1 MEYTS
6 TLHLKKPEYTD
17 PVDVQDFNDNA
28 DIVDGLNARVENLI
42 SEIEEN
48 PDYAP
53 TAEVVAMRTSLVKD
67 TTYDL
72 AGDRLDEIEQD
83 FKDFVDDYI
92 DDVEFDESG
101 SLLYL
106 IDKQGR
112 QIGNGTTI
120 IAGIAGLSMEVETDE
135 NEIAY
140 LVLYDNNGE
149 ELCRTVL
156 PAGGGGGGGASSY
169 ECRLVNTS
177 GASSFS
183 LALGQSLELS
193 YTYAENY
200 GGESTGADATATY
213 FVKNGAGE
221 FVQYGNSVNI
231 HQGSNSIDCSSA
243 LVSGANTIRIQVV
256 GGESG
261 ISKTLNISVN
271 VVELTLTSTFS
282 DSATYT
288 GTISFLYRVTGKN
301 LSKTMYFYVDGTLYE
316 SVDIGT
322 AHNSQITQA
331 IDLSSYGHGS
341 HLLRCFFET
350 DDGAKSPE
358 LLYDVIYDT
367 GSSDPI
373 LSCTFHQSTVTYGE
387 TITVDYTVFTHGQDY
402 TDEVTLGIYTLDAN
416 EDKVYFSQNTLSNI
430 VNNVVQHWS
439 ITTYPASGTMYLELA
454 AGEDVKTYEVEI
466 GAISGD
472 RDLSDVTTR
481 LIANFSTSGRSNNDS
496 GRGVMTTNYTS
507 KDNVT
512 TPITGTLTGFN
523 YKTNG
528 WVTDAGG
535 YPVLRLSGDAEVNF
549 NLPFFATSWTDA
561 NSHTIAFTGSPTVS
575 GRTFEVAFK
584 TASVTDESKEII
596 SIWDDSLNLGIK
608 IFPSRAYL
616 LSNNMSIVTD
626 ADGNIINNN
635 NIPHVPFSSTADK
648 VRLSFVIEQNGY
660 YIESGE
666 NNKAKQ
672 LIRIYVNGQLAKALA
687 YENDSFSSNAA
698 RPHLCADSCILD
710 VYTMRFYERA
720 LDDAEVLKNY
730 IADLPSI
737 SEKIT
742 VYDQNDIVVDDDIDF
757 ALSAKQYPCMVLTG
771 TLSAY
776 KGDKVKVGIQ
786 LYKPDGTVED
796 GFAIVEGWDL
806 MEIDPETGK
815 YVNVNNVQGTSS
827 QYYLKKNYK
836 LTFYRWSEKKG
847 KFAKV
852 KLPIFDDRI
861 PVSTICIKADYMS
874 PDSANTGN
882 SNFWQQILT
891 EPTPPQTED
900 ARIQTSVMGYP
911 ILLFQRD
918 TASDPRVF
926 IGRYNLNNDKSNANA
941 FGLENDCD
949 TDASDSFWDGVDV
962 SDVLDDGSVAAVTY
976 DADGQVATKCQKWE
990 YKDNSESI
998 CNFGTDNLMALRTP
1012 ESGDAFPTWEAALE
1026 SCYPDQGDLEDVGLA
1041 PNLDYIQM
1049 LYTWVCQ
1056 RANFLAASTST
1067 GGGTY
1072 NGTTYTNDY
1081 DLKRAIFRAEFT
1093 KHFNLPHTLHY
1104 FIANEFPLL
1113 VDNLAKNMFLTS
1125 YDVTA
1130 ESLVDPNGDPVTVAS
1145 LRSSDGSMNVNGVDW
1160 VNSDFAIWYPTL
1172 YDLDSCLGAD
1182 NNGFDKFPYYKE
1194 MWDSFN
1200 GGDIVNGANSVFW
1213 RLFYNAF
1220 YNEIKGMV
1228 HTLADTNNDL
1238 TVAKY
1243 TKAMVD
1249 DLTSALPIVS
1259 INKDEKFKYI
1269 DAYEGGYWDGSAN
1282 NGEGAWVY
1290 DPSFLYLVKS
1300 TMESYHKDFIQKRF
1314 AMLYSKY
1321 LTDTYLQDYVTFRIN
1336 RNPWFTPEDPFTYAD
1351 TAPSDPSEGDYWYD
1365 SANEALKIYD
1375 NGAWTASVQTITVGE
1390 TSPVA
1395 PTDGDWWYDTVND
1408 ALNEYKAST
1417 PNELAFNVAPC
1428 QALYCY
1434 TEWGNSGSYIGG
1446 KCLEGNTYQ
1455 MKPAAAGN
1463 WYDIVVKICGA
1474 SRLKSLGDL
1483 SGLIPSKPISLS
1495 RCVNLTEL
1503 KLGDGATGYVNPKL
1517 DGIAGIDS
1525 LTMLQKLDVRNCTA
1539 LSGTI
1544 NLANCDLIK
1553 EVYANGSALA
1563 SIVLPEGGYLETL
1576 KLPASTASINVVD
1589 HAGLTTF
1596 TCDSYNNLTYLRV
1609 HNTPNIPTDQ
1619 ILLARGANLSRIRL
1633 EGVNWTLEDDTLLH
1647 LLCSSDMQGKAL
1659 NASGAEIDD
1668 ATAYPYISGTVTV
1681 PSIYDGLLTP
1691 LATLYPDLTVNYSGL
1706 SHMVTFTSY
1715 DDTVVYKESVPH
1727 GTTAKNP
1734 ITYGYITEDAV
1745 AKPADVHYYYDFYT
1759 WDKPLNNITADLTV
1773 KATYHPRARM
1783 YNVSWVNGQDTTV
1796 ESIEY
1801 GTTISDPL
1809 TNEDCPYDDGY
1820 EYIWG
1825 GWRFDTFNDD
1835 DELIDTCDVYSTT
1848 VGGRTTATALWYKVA
1863 VPSQVKAFSE
1873 CDWGEIKAVCDA
1885 ARAGTLTNNNG
1896 VPCDISFWWDV
1907 HEEKEIKL
1915 STRERVI
1922 IKIAGFWLQVDENG
1936 DPIPVHLIMKHGL
1949 ATARQ
1954 MNYAAKYQYGYTVN
1968 GEEVQKAAGYT
1979 YSYSYDAENPQVEI
1993 EFTEYTFLTNVVR
2006 TIGETATT
2014 WGFSG
2019 ARNSSAPATRLAT
2032 QFSYEDCNLARTD
2045 GAKFTGTVVWNMN
2058 DDSASAIT
2066 VDATGGSVR
2075 FYDTSMSTADGN
2087 YRTLE
2092 FAPGSKLIIPM
2103 TDSGT
2108 VKINAR
2114 SMWNAGG
2121 YFNSDLYNDIEVGGK
2136 SRYTNDPCANAPL
2149 VEQFPPIIQKILTP
2163 FRLTSNLGGLTK
2175 EAVETKL
2182 VRMAPPLANELQNSN
2197 SHFNQ
2202 GAYTLERAYS
2212 NPVSGDRTTAG
2223 TGRWP
2228 CYTTDASRIITRGIN
2243 GSASYTWA
2251 ASASRY
2257 YTNLFAGIHTSGN
2270 VYSSYGAGN
2279 AYTVFVGFGI

>member
-1 MEYTS
+1 MS
-6 TLHLKKPEYTD
+6 
-17 PVDVQDFNDNA
+17 DNA
-28 DIVDGLNARVENLI
+28 NVGKVFNIGDAGGAYSAIRTTNQRVSNLL
-42 SEIEEN
+42 SELEEN
-48 PDYAP
+48 PSYAP
-53 TAEVVAMRTSLVKD
+53 TAEVVDIRTG
-67 TTYDL
+67 YDGTVYPV
-72 AGDRLDEIEQD
+72 AGDAVRAIGEALSELSNSLEN
-83 FKDFVDDYI
+83 FKGQEAVN
-92 DDVEFDESG
+92 G
-101 SLLYL
+101 LLYEENML
-106 IDKQGR
+106 YLTSHGQVVGDGV
-112 QIGNGTTI
+112 
-120 IAGIAGLSMEVETDE
+120 EV
-135 NEIAY
+135 
-140 LVLYDNNGE
+140 V
-149 ELCRTVL
+149 
-156 PAGGGGGGGASSY
+156 GGGGGGGTNY
-169 ECRLVNTS
+169 ECRLINGS
-177 GASSFS
+177 GANSFV
-183 LALGQSLELS
+183 LATGQSLELS
-193 YTYAENY
+193 YSFVENY
-200 GGESTGADATATY
+200 NGDSTGVNGMATY
-213 FVKNGAGE
+213 FVRNGTGS
-221 FVQYGNSVNI
+221 FVQFGNSVSI
-231 HQGSNSIDCSSA
+231 AQGSHTIDCSSA
-243 LVSGANTIRIQVV
+243 FTLGSNTVKIQVT

-261 ISKTLNISVN
+261 TTKTLTFTVN
-271 VVELTLTSTFS
+271 VMELTLTSTFS

-288 GTISFLYRVTGKN
+288 GIISFLYRVTGKN
-301 LSKTMYFYVDGTLYE
+301 LSKTMKFFVDDSLYA

-322 AHNSQITQA
+322 AHNTQLTQA
-331 IDLSSYGHGS
+331 IDLSSLGHGS
-341 HLLRCFFET
+341 HLLRCYFET
-350 DDGAKSPE
+350 ADGAKSPE
-358 LLYDVIYDT
+358 LLYDIIYDA

-373 LSCTFHQSTVTYGE
+373 LSCTFNQSRVTYGE

-402 TDEVTLGIYTLDAN
+402 TDAVTLGIYTMEN
-416 EDKVYFSQNTLSNI
+416 GVKTYYSQTTLSNI

-439 ITTYPASGTMYLELA
+439 ITDYPTTGTMYLEL
-454 AGEDVKTYEVEI
+454 GTGTDVKTYEVEI
-466 GAISGD
+466 APISGD
-472 RDLSDVTTR
+472 RDLSDVKTR

-496 GRGVMTTNYTS
+496 GREVMTTNYTS

-512 TPITGTLTGFN
+512 TAITGTLSGFN

-528 WVTDAGG
+528 WVTDANG

-549 NLPFFATSWTDA
+549 NLPFFATSWKDA
-561 NSHTIAFTGSPTVS
+561 DNKTIAFNGSPTVS

-596 SIWDDSLNLGIK
+596 SIWDDTLNLGVK

-616 LSNNMSIVTD
+616 LSNNMTIETD
-626 ADGNIINNN
+626 ADGNIINKN
-635 NIPHVPFSSTADK
+635 NIPHVPFSSSADK
-648 VRLSFVIEQNGY
+648 VRLTFVIEQNGY
-660 YIESGE
+660 YIEEGE
-666 NNKAKQ
+666 GNKPKQ
-672 LIRIYVNGQLAKALA
+672 LIRIYVNGQLTKALK
-687 YENDSFSSNAA
+687 YEGDSFSSNVA
-698 RPHLCADSCILD
+698 RPYLHAEDCILD

-737 SEKIT
+737 AEKIS
-742 VYDQNDIVVDDDIDF
+742 VYDKNDIVVDDDIDF
-757 ALSAKQYPCMVLTG
+757 ALAAKQYPCMVLTG

-836 LTFYRWSEKKG
+836 LTFYRWNEKKG
-847 KFAKV
+847 KFV
-852 KLPIFDDRI
+852 KIKLAIFDDRI
-861 PVSTICIKADYMS
+861 PVNTICIKADYMS

-882 SNFWQQILT
+882 ANFWQQIIT
-891 EPTPPQTED
+891 EPTPPQVED
-900 ARIQTSVMGYP
+900 ARVQTSVMGYP

-949 TDASDSFWDGVDV
+949 TDASDSFWDGVAV

-1012 ESGDAFPTWEAALE
+1012 QSGDPYPTWEDALE

-1056 RANFLAASTST
+1056 RANFLAASTTT

-1072 NGTTYTNDY
+1072 GGTTYTNDY

-1104 FIANEFPLL
+1104 FITNEFSLL
-1113 VDNLAKNMFLTS
+1113 VDNLAKNMFMTS

-1130 ESLVDPNGDPVTVAS
+1130 ESLVDPNGNPVTVAS
-1145 LRSSDGSMNVNGVDW
+1145 LRNANGTMNVNGVDW

-1182 NNGFDKFPYYKE
+1182 NNGYDQFPYYKE
-1194 MWDSFN
+1194 MWDKYN
-1200 GGDIVNGANSVFW
+1200 GGDVVNGANSVFW
-1213 RLFYNAF
+1213 KLFYNAF

-1228 HTLADTNNDL
+1228 HTLSDTNNDL

-1269 DAYEGGYWDGSAN
+1269 DAFEGGYWDGSAN
-1282 NGEGAWVY
+1282 NGDGAWVY

-1321 LTDTYLQDYVTFRIN
+1321 LTDSYLQDYVTFRIN
-1336 RNPWFTPEDPFTYAD
+1336 RNPWFTPEDTFTYAD

-1395 PTDGDWWYDTVND
+1395 PTDGDWWYDTVNE

-1503 KLGDGATGYVNPKL
+1503 KLGDGANGYVNPKL

-1539 LSGTI
+1539 LTGTI
-1544 NLANCDLIK
+1544 NLRNCDLIK
-1553 EVYANGSALA
+1553 EVYADGSALA

-1576 KLPASTASINVVD
+1576 KLPASTTSLNVVD
-1589 HAGLTTF
+1589 HAGLSTF
-1596 TCDSYNNLTYLRV
+1596 SLDSYDNLTYLRV
-1609 HNTPNIPTDQ
+1609 QNTPSIPTDQ
-1619 ILLARGANLSRIRL
+1619 ILLSRGANLSRIRL
-1633 EGVNWTLEDDTLLH
+1633 EGVNWNLEDDALLQ
-1647 LLCSSDMQGKAL
+1647 LICSSAMQGKAL
-1659 NASGAEIDD
+1659 NASGEEIDD
-1668 ATAYPYISGTVTV
+1668 DTAYPTITGTVHV
-1681 PSIYDGLLTP
+1681 PSLYDGLIDV
-1691 LATLYPDLTVNYSGL
+1691 LAELYPNLTVNYDGIG
-1706 SHMVTFTSY
+1706 HMVTFQSY
-1715 DDTVVYKESVPH
+1715 DGTVVHKQSVPH
-1727 GTTAKNP
+1727 GATAKNP
-1734 ITYGYITEDAV
+1734 VSYGYISVNDV
-1745 AKPADVHYYYDFYT
+1745 AKPSDVHYDYVFYG
-1759 WDKPLNNITADLTV
+1759 WDTALNNITEDITV
-1773 KATYHPRARM
+1773 TATYTSVARM
-1783 YNVSWVNGQDTTV
+1783 YNVSWINGETTTV

-1801 GTTISDPL
+1801 NTPISKPL
-1809 TNEDCPYDDGY
+1809 TDTDCPYHDGA

-1825 GWRFDTFNDD
+1825 GWRYETYDD
-1835 DELIDTCDVYSTT
+1835 NGDLTDSCDLYSS
-1848 VGGRTTATALWYKVA
+1848 VVAGRTTATALWYKVA
-1863 VPSQVKAFSE
+1863 VPSQIKAFPE

-1896 VPCDISFWWDV
+1896 VACDIDSWWAV
-1907 HEEKEIKL
+1907 HDEKELKL
-1915 STRERVI
+1915 STREEVI
-1922 IKIAGFWLQVDENG
+1922 VKIAGFWLEEDENG
-1936 DPIPVHLIMKHGL
+1936 TPIPLHLIMKHGL

-1968 GEEVQKAAGYT
+1968 GDEVEKNTGYT
-1979 YSYSYDAENPQVEI
+1979 VNYSYDAEHPQVEI
-1993 EFTEYTFLTNVVR
+1993 EFTEYTFLTSIVR
-2006 TIGETATT
+2006 TIDGVATT

-2019 ARNSSAPATRLAT
+2019 ARSSTPATRLAT

-2045 GAKFTGTVVWNMN
+2045 GAKFTGSVVWNMN
-2058 DDSASAIT
+2058 DDAGSAIT
-2066 VDATGGSVR
+2066 VDATGGSVN
-2075 FYDTSMSTADGN
+2075 FYDTNMTSTDGA
-2087 YRTLE
+2087 YRTVE
-2092 FAPGSKLIIPM
+2092 FAPGTKIIIPM
-2103 TDSGT
+2103 SAAGT

-2136 SRYTNDPCANAPL
+2136 RRYTDDPCEDAPL

-2163 FRLTSNLGGLTK
+2163 FKLTSNLGGLTK
-2175 EAVETKL
+2175 EAVETRV

-2197 SHFNQ
+2197 GHFNQ

-2212 NPVSGDRTTAG
+2212 APVAGSRTKVAD
-2223 TGRWP
+2223 GRWP
-2228 CYTTDASRIITRGIN
+2228 CYTTDASRIITRGKS
-2243 GSASYTWA
+2243 GAASVTWA
-2251 ASASRY
+2251 ASASRS
-2257 YTNLFAGIHTSGN
+2257 YTYNIANIYTSGG
-2270 VYSSYGAGN
+2270 VYYSNYAN
-2279 AYTVFVGFGI
+2279 NQFTVFAGFGI